1 MIIFSVGSIT
11 LLGFA
16 LTMSYKLI
24 FLSDYKVFDLAKTI
38 TSSNLHCSLT
48 GQILLFSIET
58 MAYDMLDAINNG
70 KDSWKVKVR
79 VIRLWDAI
87 NLNNN
92 ELISLDMILL
102 DEQVSLLVK
111 GFFPNINRSL

>member
-1 MIIFSVGSIT
+1 
-11 LLGFA
+11 
-16 LTMSYKLI
+16 
-24 FLSDYKVFDLAKTI
+24 
-38 TSSNLHCSLT
+38 
-48 GQILLFSIET
+48 

-102 DEQVSLLVK
+102 DEHGTMIHAKLKATRLLTSCTQQK
-111 GFFPNINRSL
+111 FKRLRDLKISE

>member
-1 MIIFSVGSIT
+1 
-11 LLGFA
+11 
-16 LTMSYKLI
+16 
-24 FLSDYKVFDLAKTI
+24 
-38 TSSNLHCSLT
+38 
-48 GQILLFSIET
+48 

-79 VIRLWDAI
+79 VISLWDVV

-92 ELISLDMILL
+92 ELISLDMTLL

-111 GFFPNINRSL
+111 GYIFPT